1 VLTDGTESGCNEQKH
16 HKRKNGGYIVARIQE
31 LVAGKGDRLPTDAIL
46 AAQPWLLRRGM
57 KCILS
62 PDSDGLLC
70 ALLMA
75 QLLDWEIVGFYD
87 GKVALIREGVS
98 CYAEDT
104 AFLDME
110 VFRAGVR
117 SIGHHMVR
125 YSATATPQGWGNYS
139 HCIQPNNLRG
149 YAKNP
154 TFRLKYPLATI
165 HLLLALLGRR
175 FSIKLPETAV
185 TPLLFTDG
193 TFNVIYGYPENVL
206 DWLRYLQI
214 DDAEN
219 PLRSVFLNT
228 HHTMYSTMVAMD
240 DFFRRRDR
248 LSVPN
253 ERGDRLRIS
262 RPDGTPTNVEYAAD
276 GTVEISLDARGRIL
290 EFLAILGELTGWAV
304 NEGQW
309 AFDRL
314 RLFQFEKSSFS
325 SDGLNLNGANYNA
338 LLARRPLTWAI
349 TSGLE
354 LEYTLENPSTL
365 P

>member
-1 VLTDGTESGCNEQKH
+1 MTGGANWLAQTFP
-16 HKRKNGGYIVARIQE
+16 NGGSVSRIQE
-31 LVAGKGDRLPTDAIL
+31 LVAGRRDRLPTDAIL
-46 AAQPWLLRRGM
+46 AAQPWLLQPRM
-57 KCILS
+57 KCIIS

-70 ALLMA
+70 ALLMSH
-75 QLLDWEIVGFYD
+75 LLDWEVVGYYD

-104 AFLDME
+104 SFLDIE
-110 VFRAGVR
+110 VFRSGVR

-125 YSATATPQGWGNYS
+125 YSAKDTPAGWDNYS

-149 YAKNP
+149 YARNP

-175 FSIKLPETAV
+175 LGVKLPESAV

-206 DWLRYLQI
+206 DWLRYMQI
-214 DDAEN
+214 DDPQN

-228 HHTMYSTMVAMD
+228 HHTVYSTMVAMD

-248 LSVPN
+248 LSIPN

-262 RPDGTPTNVEYAAD
+262 RKDGTPTNVEEAGD
-276 GTVEISLDARGRIL
+276 GTVSVRLEARSRIL
-290 EFLAILGELTGWAV
+290 EFLAILGELTGWTLKEDSWYF
-304 NEGQW
+304 EG
-309 AFDRL
+309 L
-314 RLFQFEKSSFS
+314 RLHQFTKSSFS
-325 SDGLNLNGANYNA
+325 SDKLNLNGANYNA
-338 LLARRPLTWAI
+338 LLGKMPLTWAM
-349 TSGLE
+349 TSGIE
-354 LEYTLENPSTL
+354 LEYTLEQPSAL